1 MPFGRDN
8 HAGIGWLFVLLS
20 NKSTCSINKNV
31 TANIYRFSG
40 EENQGVGAGE
50 GEGGELVFKGLRHF
64 LSPLSYALKSKP
76 VF

>member
-20 NKSTCSINKNV
+20 NKSTCLINKNV

-50 GEGGELVFKGLRHF
+50 GEGGK
-64 LSPLSYALKSKP
+64 
-76 VF
+76 